1 MAVEMGGEVA
11 GMKKGYLDIEKLTN
25 EGWLLFRNIHTQNS
39 IASEMRKLEYF
50 AAPDVV
56 EVVRCKDCKHRP
68 YSTEPG
74 KTYGLTIE
82 APDDR
87 CPCYNEDDGWYSWV
101 PDNEFFCFYGERKE
115 GEE

>member
-1 MAVEMGGEVA
+1 MVLANEVA

-56 EVVRCKDCKHRP
+56 EVVRCKDCNAYRKDKELARAKYFDEEQFCALLMCEMP
-68 YSTEPG
+68 ENGFCWYG
-74 KTYGLTIE
+74 K
-82 APDDR
+82 
-87 CPCYNEDDGWYSWV
+87 
-101 PDNEFFCFYGERKE
+101 RKE
-115 GEE
+115 DEK

>member
-1 MAVEMGGEVA
+1 MAEFIIRREAIVA
-11 GMKKGYLDIEKLTN
+11 DIKPVP
-25 EGWLLFRNIHTQNS
+25 
-39 IASEMRKLEYF
+39 
-50 AAPDVV
+50 AADVV

-82 APDDR
+82 APTGM
-87 CPCYNEDDGWYSWV
+87 CPCYNEDDGWYSWI

-115 GEE
+115 GEA